1 MRISDWSSDVCS
13 SDLRESARAQIVVA
27 ARMIVPPII
36 VSLEID
42 GQPVCRSKT
51 ETASD
56 SAAVQIVDVVARDDV
71 FAVAVTILCLKGDAR
86 GKQSRNDGAA
96 DRAFGDDLRLEE
108 QTSELQ
114 SLM

>member
-1 MRISDWSSDVCS
+1 MYLCPSRSTWTDTLFSYTTLVRSERRNGDS
-13 SDLRESARAQIVVA
+13 RRRESARAQIVVS

-42 GQPVCRSKT
+42 GQPVCRSIT

-71 FAVAVTILCLKGDAR
+71 FAVA
-86 GKQSRNDGAA
+86 
-96 DRAFGDDLRLEE
+96 DRKSTRLN
-108 QTSELQ
+108 S
-114 SLM
+114 SH